1 MWNVYGKKTLC
12 QPKLQFDALSA
23 LCWLCKFS
31 VLFSLKFLKVGLLTA
46 TSIGSKKGLRKP
58 QLVHKANH
66 GHSKRKNIFTFS
78 LFCHSV
84 LLICKLSSVQG
95 KSVFR
100 GNVFIS
106 LWQLN
111 TYSVYLLRRTNYV
124 LISCHN
130 PTLCQHSK
138 CCFLCITWQQEPGR
152 FPSFC
157 HLVYLLFSYPSISFS
172 VKILISLCI
181 KWSACISSMLDI
193 FKSNSSYEERK
204 KNYLSFK

>member
-1 MWNVYGKKTLC
+1 M
-12 QPKLQFDALSA
+12 
-23 LCWLCKFS
+23 
-31 VLFSLKFLKVGLLTA
+31 
-46 TSIGSKKGLRKP
+46 GLRKP

-66 GHSKRKNIFTFS
+66 GHSKRKNNFTFS

-84 LLICKLSSVQG
+84 SLICKLSSAQG

-111 TYSVYLLRRTNYV
+111 TYSVYLLRRTN
-124 LISCHN
+124 
-130 PTLCQHSK
+130 
-138 CCFLCITWQQEPGR
+138 ITWQQEPGR